1 MKEELNIIVCV
12 KQVPDPEGPPSAFEV
27 DPDSK
32 KVVAKGIPPVMS
44 PFDENALEAALRI
57 KDSRDCKVTVLS
69 MGKRLAKA
77 VLRKSLAVGADELI
91 LLEDSS
97 FEGLD
102 SYWTANTL
110 ALAIDKIGGYDL
122 ILTGRQ
128 ASDWDAAQVGLGIAE
143 ILDLPSISLARKV
156 EVEDGSVVVERVL
169 PDGYEVVKAKAPVL
183 VTVSNEVGDLRYAG
197 IQEIK
202 AVQKKPIATMGASD
216 LGVDL
221 SSTDQMKL
229 LRLYPPIRETEC
241 CFIEGESPKEAGFAL
256 ALKLR
261 EDKVV

>member
-1 MKEELNIIVCV
+1 MNEEINIIVCV

-27 DPDSK
+27 DSEEK
-32 KVVAKGIPPVMS
+32 KVVPRGIPPVMS
-44 PFDENALEAALRI
+44 PFDQNALEAALRI
-57 KDSRDCKVTVLS
+57 KDSRECKVTVLS
-69 MGKRLAKA
+69 MGRRLAKA

-91 LLEDSS
+91 LLEDNS

-110 ALAIDKIGGYDL
+110 ASAIDKIGGYDL

-143 ILDLPSISLARKV
+143 ILDIPGISLARKV

-169 PDGYEVVKAKAPVL
+169 PDGYEVVRARTPAL

-202 AVQKKPIATMGASD
+202 AVQKKAITTYCASD

-221 SSTDQMKL
+221 SSTDQIKL
-229 LRLYPPIRETEC
+229 LKLYPPIRETVC
-241 CFIEGESPKEAGFAL
+241 CFLEGETLEEAGSAL

-261 EDKVV
+261 EDKVI